1 MGEVITLMCLIVDEE
16 HSRSKSKGSW
26 RFMHTTWTRLWS
38 ISFAFV
44 KIIKFIMAVLH
55 CWLTHKATSWPVL
68 ITEKSQVM
76 IRIQFPQPPKPRI
89 AAIGLLSCLDYLNIS
104 FTPLTRQESTKVKK
118 IDGND
123 PVVAVLS
130 KNSVIINNKVRF
142 HRHGW
147 AWAWAPKF
155 ATSVPRVLEQ
165 VEQWY
170 MQNDRSQEESPVIG
184 HRWRHFLIPKILT
197 ASVGIKHTKRGH
209 ANWQWQLTLVV

>member
-1 MGEVITLMCLIVDEE
+1 MGKVITFVCLIVDEE

-38 ISFAFV
+38 IPFAFV
-44 KIIKFIMAVLH
+44 KFIMAVVC

-89 AAIGLLSCLDYLNIS
+89 AAIGVCHGAKKSIEFLKPKGLEFWLLSCLDYLNIS

-130 KNSVIINNKVRF
+130 KNPVILNNKVRF
-142 HRHGW
+142 HRHG
-147 AWAWAPKF
+147 
-155 ATSVPRVLEQ
+155 SC
-165 VEQWY
+165 
-170 MQNDRSQEESPVIG
+170 
-184 HRWRHFLIPKILT
+184 HRFEVYPSIHDETKSSRNSILLQYW
-197 ASVGIKHTKRGH
+197 H
-209 ANWQWQLTLVV
+209 

>member
-1 MGEVITLMCLIVDEE
+1 MNSKKAWHKLFCNHWWIVRGLNPREVEDSCIQL
-16 HSRSKSKGSW
+16 
-26 RFMHTTWTRLWS
+26 TWTRLWS
-38 ISFAFV
+38 IPFAFV
-44 KIIKFIMAVLH
+44 KIINFIMAVLR

-123 PVVAVLS
+123 PIVAVLS
-130 KNSVIINNKVRF
+130 KNPVILNNKVRF

-147 AWAWAPKF
+147 AWA
-155 ATSVPRVLEQ
+155 
-165 VEQWY
+165 
-170 MQNDRSQEESPVIG
+170 
-184 HRWRHFLIPKILT
+184 
-197 ASVGIKHTKRGH
+197 
-209 ANWQWQLTLVV
+209 